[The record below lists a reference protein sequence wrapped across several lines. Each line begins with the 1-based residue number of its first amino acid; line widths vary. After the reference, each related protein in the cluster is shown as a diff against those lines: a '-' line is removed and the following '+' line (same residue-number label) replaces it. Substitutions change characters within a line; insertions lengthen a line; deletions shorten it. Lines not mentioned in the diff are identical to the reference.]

1 MSVFYGRALTA
12 GGGGTSPVKRLE
24 FEYTGTYNERLD
36 DGVVELLTSG
46 VLTVTKDTY
55 IDAFLVGGG
64 GSGAAAPLIEL
75 PSNSTTGAGGGGGG
89 RTRTLTK
96 VLLTAGVE
104 YSIVIGSGGASV
116 IGYPNNSNLVY
127 GNKGGATSAFG
138 YTVEGGDDGG
148 NGGGAGGS
156 GGGGKGYVYND
167 GKSKVDGGAGGSN
180 GAGGGAGYSNGG
192 TGQGTNTR
200 EFGESTGK
208 LYAGGGGGGAG
219 AQRNTYSEAGAGGEG
234 GGGAGGKK
242 GAGAAGIEN
251 TGGGGGGSSAAPS
264 STNRVSGAGGS
275 GIVCIRLHKEKPGLQ
290 FTYTGDYTE
299 REDGVVELR
308 SSGTITFPKEQKI
321 DIFCVGGGGAGGSS
335 SNMNY
340 TKGMGGGGGG
350 YTATAKN

>member
-12 GGGGTSPVKRLE
+12 GGGGTSPTKRLE

-116 IGYPNNSNLVY
+116 IGYPNNNNLVY

-156 GGGGKGYVYND
+156 GGGGKGYVDND
-167 GKSKVDGGAGGSN
+167 GKNKVAGGAGGSN
-180 GAGGGAGYSNGG
+180 GADGGAGYSNGG

-219 AQRNTYSEAGAGGEG
+219 AQSNIYSEAGAGGEG
-234 GGGAGGKK
+234 GGGAGGKS

-251 TGGGGGGSSAAPS
+251 TGGGGGGSSAADS
-264 STNRVSGAGGS
+264 NTNRVSGAGGS
-275 GIVCIRLHKEKPGLQ
+275 GIVCIRLHKGDEPSSDIPLSGDLAVGNLV
-290 FTYTGDYTE
+290 TYDN
-299 REDGVVELR
+299 
-308 SSGTITFPKEQKI
+308 K
-321 DIFCVGGGGAGGSS
+321 
-335 SNMNY
+335 
-340 TKGMGGGGGG
+340 
-350 YTATAKN
+350 